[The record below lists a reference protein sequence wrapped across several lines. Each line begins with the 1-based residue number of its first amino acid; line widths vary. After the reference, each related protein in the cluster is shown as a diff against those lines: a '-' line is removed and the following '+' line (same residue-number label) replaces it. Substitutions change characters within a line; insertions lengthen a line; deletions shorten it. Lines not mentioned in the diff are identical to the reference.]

1 MIRPFLPI
9 CKLLFLAIFCLSVNG
24 VTRESDLLLRWSF
37 DEGSGSNSQ
46 NLIGTGLDVIL
57 HPGVIWGNEANGTA
71 KSGYSLDLSS
81 GTSRASVIHDARLQA
96 SNDFSIL
103 FWFNIFN
110 ALYRCFMP
118 IKHLDN
124 QLLVSLFRQKC
135 F

>member
-57 HPGVIWGNEANGTA
+57 HPGVTWEMKQMGPQNLATHW
-71 KSGYSLDLSS
+71 
-81 GTSRASVIHDARLQA
+81 T
-96 SNDFSIL
+96 
-103 FWFNIFN
+103 
-110 ALYRCFMP
+110 
-118 IKHLDN
+118 
-124 QLLVSLFRQKC
+124 
-135 F
+135 

>member
-1 MIRPFLPI
+1 MT
-9 CKLLFLAIFCLSVNG
+9 K
-24 VTRESDLLLRWSF
+24 ESNLLLRWSF

-57 HPGVIWGNEANGTA
+57 HPGVTWGNEANGTA

-103 FWFNIFN
+103 
-110 ALYRCFMP
+110 
-118 IKHLDN
+118 
-124 QLLVSLFRQKC
+124 LVQIQMVRQKILLNYC
-135 F
+135 PKGRELFPPISSKSTRMVEV